1 MQSWGFL
8 NKKQQYRGSDIKM
21 FSTKYAIVGSG
32 PAAFY
37 AAQAIRKRDPGGKLV
52 MIGAEGYLPYF
63 RPLTSY
69 RIADLVPKEKIFL
82 REAEYYHRHKIEF
95 IGGKVTEVKG
105 EEKILAYTP
114 LSNNGEEK
122 SASDTQ
128 NARYTNRL
136 HFEKLLIASGAAPS
150 KPDIPGI
157 DTPGVYYLRT
167 IIDAEKIAARAKGRR
182 KALLLGGGLV
192 SLKTAYSLHKLG
204 LEPTLVIASNQI
216 LSQML
221 DNEGAEMVARHLA
234 EKGLGMVYQKDITE
248 IHGNGSGVTGV
259 TLADGRKLKTDLI
272 VVGKGVKPCTSFLKE
287 SGIEGENGIPVNE
300 QLQTNLPD
308 VYAAGDVVLS
318 KDLLLEKPAN
328 NALWPNATAQGE
340 IAGANMSGEQLIYRG
355 SMKMNAAEFFG
366 LPVIAAGLGR
376 VQEGGADHLYEIFRA
391 GNSTGSGK
399 KIRYLKLVF
408 QEDLLVGYISIGE
421 NRKAGVLTNL
431 IMSRRPLS
439 QRHKE
444 QLAEGNLSLPF

>member
-1 MQSWGFL
+1 
-8 NKKQQYRGSDIKM
+8 M
-21 FSTKYAIVGSG
+21 FSTKYAIIGSG

-95 IGGKVTEVKG
+95 ISGKVTEVKG
-105 EEKILAYTP
+105 EEKILVYTP
-114 LSNNGEEK
+114 LANNGEEK
-122 SASDTQ
+122 SASNTQ

-136 HFEKLLIASGAAPS
+136 HFEKLLIASGAAPT

-167 IIDAEKIAARAKGRR
+167 IDDAEKIAARAKGRQR
-182 KALLLGGGLV
+182 ALLLGGGLV

-204 LEPTLVIASNQI
+204 LETTLVVASTRI

-234 EKGLGMVYQKDITE
+234 EKGLGMVFQNDITE

-272 VVGKGVKPCTSFLKE
+272 VVGKGVKPCTSFFKE
-287 SGIEGENGIPVNE
+287 SGIEEENGVPVNE
-300 QLQTNLPD
+300 QLQTNLPGI
-308 VYAAGDVVLS
+308 YAAGDVALS
-318 KDLLLEKPAN
+318 KDLLLEKPTN

-376 VQEGGADHLYEIFRA
+376 AQEGGADHPYEIHRA

-399 KIRYLKLVF
+399 GMHYLKLVF
-408 QEDLLVGYISIGE
+408 QKDLLVGYISIGE

-444 QLAEGNLSLPF
+444 QLAEGNLSLLF